1 MTMCEL
7 IGLAY
12 FIVASVVLVFT
23 KDVDL
28 FIRLSFL
35 SSAFFLVSSIYSL
48 SPKMKEIE
56 NKAEGDTKNDKK

>member
-1 MTMCEL
+1 MCEL
-7 IGLAY
+7 IGVAY

-23 KDVDL
+23 RDVDL
-28 FIRLSFL
+28 FIKLSFL

-56 NKAEGDTKNDKK
+56 KKVEDDIKNDEK